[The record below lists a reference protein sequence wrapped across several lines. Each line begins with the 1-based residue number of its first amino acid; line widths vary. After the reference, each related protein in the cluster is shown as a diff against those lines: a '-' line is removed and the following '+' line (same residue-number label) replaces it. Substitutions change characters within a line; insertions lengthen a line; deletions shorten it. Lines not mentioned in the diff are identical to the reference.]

1 MADPFAHV
9 RPGDE
14 FNFSAQTWN
23 HVLDAAKAH
32 HLRGSRGG
40 AIPGDVVRD
49 AAIVRVKNETG
60 GALDRNKVVGLGAP
74 IFTPDDDLDA
84 FLREVTF
91 RGVTPASG
99 DEGRFAVLLEPAP
112 ADQVVRAYVAGVCPV
127 QVDVTSAAHEFAEVA
142 AGNTDSL
149 VSAETGSAQIL
160 WSEGGTGVQ
169 WCIVLIGTICGAGP
183 YA

>member
-1 MADPFAHV
+1 MADPFKHV
-9 RPGDE
+9 RPGEE
-14 FNFSAQTWN
+14 FNFSATTFN

-32 HLRGSRGG
+32 HLRSNRGG
-40 AIPGDVVRD
+40 AIPGAPARD

-60 GALDRNKVVGLGAP
+60 GDLDRNSVVGLGDP

-84 FLREVTF
+84 FLREVAF
-91 RGVTPASG
+91 RGVVPASG

-112 ADQVVRAYVAGVCPV
+112 ADRVVRAYIAGVCPV
-127 QVDVTSAAHEFAEVA
+127 MVNVTSAAHEFAEVA
-142 AGNTDSL
+142 AGVTGNL
-149 VSAETGSAQIL
+149 VSAESGSAQIL

-169 WCIVLIGTICGAGP
+169 WALVLIGTVCGGGP